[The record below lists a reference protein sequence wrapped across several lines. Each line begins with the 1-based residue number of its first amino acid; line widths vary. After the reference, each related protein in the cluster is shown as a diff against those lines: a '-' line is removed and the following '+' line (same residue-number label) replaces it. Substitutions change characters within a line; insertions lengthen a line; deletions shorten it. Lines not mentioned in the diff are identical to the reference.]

1 MFPKIYKFEK
11 EDGFTPEILGKS
23 VSYLC
28 PVLVDDKPNLNL
40 TVANILSKPV
50 DIKMESPDLFYL
62 KSILLTTQINQ
73 NDEFFTPSE
82 IWPARYTAKDK
93 PLNVE
98 HICDDII
105 GHMVASQ
112 PVNEAGEV
120 MSDNLTIDEL
130 PEKFHI
136 VSHAVLYKYWDKEDK
151 QKRIDKIISEIPQGK
166 WFVSV
171 EALFPNFD
179 YVLIDSQNNF
189 KIVARNKQT
198 SFLTKYLKVYNG
210 KGVYN
215 DCRLGRVP
223 RNIILSGK
231 GLVEQPANPESI
243 ILDSKFN
250 ASYNSV
256 VYLDSV
262 EIKKQ
267 EVKMDKEKELQKLID
282 ELRAEN
288 MKLQASLQ
296 ENNAKELAK
305 QVESLTKN
313 LSDKDEELKKV
324 NASVIAKDESI
335 KSLNAKTDEISK
347 NHKEVS
353 EKLAAI
359 ENEQK
364 ISKRILLVASKL
376 KLAEADAKQFVEN
389 LNSLPDEIFTKH
401 VEFEAGKLV
410 ASKIEEKVTEG
421 RKADEKVLEKIE
433 KPAQEINLVT
443 ASKKPEDG
451 VKQINQAVSKI
462 LEKTMNKLF
471 AEAKEVK

>member
-1 MFPKIYKFEK
+1 
-11 EDGFTPEILGKS
+11 
-23 VSYLC
+23 
-28 PVLVDDKPNLNL
+28 
-40 TVANILSKPV
+40 
-50 DIKMESPDLFYL
+50 
-62 KSILLTTQINQ
+62 
-73 NDEFFTPSE
+73 
-82 IWPARYTAKDK
+82 
-93 PLNVE
+93 
-98 HICDDII
+98 
-105 GHMVASQ
+105 
-112 PVNEAGEV
+112 
-120 MSDNLTIDEL
+120 
-130 PEKFHI
+130 
-136 VSHAVLYKYWDKEDK
+136 
-151 QKRIDKIISEIPQGK
+151 
-166 WFVSV
+166 
-171 EALFPNFD
+171 
-179 YVLIDSQNNF
+179 
-189 KIVARNKQT
+189 
-198 SFLTKYLKVYNG
+198 
-210 KGVYN
+210 
-215 DCRLGRVP
+215 
-223 RNIILSGK
+223 
-231 GLVEQPANPESI
+231 
-243 ILDSKFN
+243 
-250 ASYNSV
+250 